1 MSLILAGVA
10 FLVTLAVLSSMLRR
24 PALRRLG
31 LRNLTRRKWNTVLVV
46 VGSMVGTALISGS
59 LVLNDS
65 TGRFQEDE
73 ARQTLGEIDEVV
85 QQTGQRVP
93 SDRRPI
99 PLFDAAVAGEITPQ
113 AVRDLSEA
121 TGDERSAMDRMLGA
135 LGVDERVAGVDGVLA
150 VLTGEFPAESLDE
163 GGGDGG
169 RHTGRH
175 RGRASSWEE
184 LGSFGESPR
193 AWPSVPSQ
201 ESGRCTLGGYGG
213 GAGVA
218 GRFEGAARGEVG
230 DRRSLRWSAVVPE
243 EGISGYEGRFSSA
256 VGTALVG
263 EEDARGLFGAGEGRP
278 TRSLSATRGM

>member
-10 FLVTLAVLSSMLRR
+10 FLVTLAVLASMLRQ

-99 PLFDAAVAGEITPQ
+99 PLFDASVAGEITPQ
-113 AVRDLSEA
+113 AVRDSAEP
-121 TGDERSAMDRMLGA
+121 TYDERTATDRMLVA
-135 LGVDERVAGVDGVLA
+135 LGLNEGPAGVDGVLA

-163 GGGDGG
+163 AGETEVATPAVTVVG
-169 RHTGRH
+169 
-175 RGRASSWEE
+175 ASSWEE
-184 LGSFGESPR
+184 LGSFGEGP
-193 AWPSVPSQ
+193 PSVAEHPEPEVEEVYIS
-201 ESGRCTLGGYGG
+201 
-213 GAGVA
+213 
-218 GRFEGAARGEVG
+218 EGMENGLEWR
-230 DRRSLRWSAVVPE
+230 
-243 EGISGYEGRFSSA
+243 EG
-256 VGTALVG
+256 
-263 EEDARGLFGAGEGRP
+263 
-278 TRSLSATRGM
+278 

>member
-10 FLVTLAVLSSMLRR
+10 FLVTLAVLASMLRQ

-99 PLFDAAVAGEITPQ
+99 PLF
-113 AVRDLSEA
+113 RSE
-121 TGDERSAMDRMLGA
+121 ER
-135 LGVDERVAGVDGVLA
+135 RVGK
-150 VLTGEFPAESLDE
+150 E
-163 GGGDGG
+163 
-169 RHTGRH
+169 
-175 RGRASSWEE
+175 
-184 LGSFGESPR
+184 
-193 AWPSVPSQ
+193 
-201 ESGRCTLGGYGG
+201 C
-213 GAGVA
+213 
-218 GRFEGAARGEVG
+218 
-230 DRRSLRWSAVVPE
+230 RSRWSP
-243 EGISGYEGRFSSA
+243 YH
-256 VGTALVG
+256 
-263 EEDARGLFGAGEGRP
+263 
-278 TRSLSATRGM
+278 